1 MIDAGRLAHRITI
14 QSFGVTRNSIG
25 EEVRTWSDVATV
37 WAEIRPLSARELI
50 NAKAAMA
57 QVTTRITIRYRAGLL
72 PSMRMLHGAT
82 VYQMTEIINPGM
94 RNEILECLCFAEVP
108 AT

>member
-1 MIDAGRLAHRITI
+1 MEAGRLTQRVTI
-14 QSFGVTRNSIG
+14 QSAGVTRNSIG
-25 EEVRTWSDVATV
+25 EEVRSWSDVATV

-72 PSMRMLHGAT
+72 PSMRVVHGTT
-82 VYQMTEIINPGM
+82 VYQITEIIDQGM
-94 RNEILECLCFAEVP
+94 KHETLECLCFAEVP
-108 AT
+108 PT